1 MAKAAK
7 HVDDDEAPKKS
18 KKGHHVLSLV
28 LLAMIVGGL
37 GGYGVTNFGGGVT
50 KIGAVGDR
58 EISVN
63 DYARA
68 MRAEANQLSKQ
79 FGGQLT
85 MEQLRGLGLDQ
96 QVLQSL
102 VSGAALDNEA
112 DRVGLSV
119 GDDVLKSQL
128 TTNQAFQGV
137 TGSFDAQTYRDVLH
151 RNNLTETEYEKGL
164 RSDIARSLLQG
175 AVTGGV
181 VTPQPLTDSIF
192 AWAGEKRGFTLLR
205 LTEAGLPTPLPAP
218 TEAEIKAW
226 YDAHI
231 ADYTRPEAK
240 RITYAAL
247 LPKDI
252 AGKIEVSDDDLKKAY
267 EAKKDDYVVPEK
279 RLVERLAFGTEE
291 EAKAAKDRL
300 DKGEA
305 TFEGL
310 VADRKLQLTDVDLGD
325 VSKAELGAA
334 GDGVFALAEPGVVG
348 PLPSALGPA
357 LFRMNGILAAQEK
370 TFDQAKPELLAAAQD
385 EAARKQVSA
394 KAEAIDDALAGGAT
408 LQELAKEQGM
418 VLATTDYA
426 PAADDN
432 DPITQDPAFQKA
444 ADAVGE
450 GDFPEALATADG
462 GIVALQMDEML
473 PAAPRPL
480 DQVKDKVAAAVKADA
495 LAKALAAQAQ
505 TVLAAVKGGASL
517 ASQGVAE
524 RSAPIDRQGNVEG
537 APPALV
543 ETLFKLQ
550 PGEVQLVQDKGFA
563 ALVQLNDV
571 VAADPAGE
579 DGKALREAIQVNAA
593 KAISADILGL
603 YTQSLTTEA
612 GITLDQSA
620 IAAVNSQLGN

>member
-7 HVDDDEAPKKS
+7 HEDDETPKKS
-18 KKGHHVLSLV
+18 KKGNHVLSLV

-50 KIGAVGDR
+50 KIGSVGDK

-68 MRAEANQLSKQ
+68 MRVQADQLSKQ
-79 FGGQLT
+79 FGTQLT
-85 MEQLRGLGLDQ
+85 MDQVRAFGLDQ

-112 DRVGLSV
+112 DRIGLSV
-119 GDDVLKSQL
+119 GNEVLKSQL
-128 TTNQAFQGV
+128 STNQAFQGV
-137 TGSFDAQTYRDVLH
+137 SGAFDAQTYRDVLQ
-151 RNNLTETEYEKGL
+151 RNNLTESEYENGL
-164 RSDIARSLLQG
+164 RSDMARSLLQG

-181 VTPQPLTDSIF
+181 VTPQPLTDTVF
-192 AWAGEKRGFTLLR
+192 AWIGEKRGFTLLR
-205 LTEAGLPTPLPAP
+205 LTEAGLPSPLPAP
-218 TEAEIKAW
+218 TEAEVKAW
-226 YDAHI
+226 YDAHL

-240 RITYAAL
+240 RLTYAAL

-252 AGKIEVSDDDLKKAY
+252 AGKITVSDDDLKKAY
-267 EAKKDDYVVPEK
+267 EAKKDDYVIPEK
-279 RLVERLAFGTEE
+279 RLVERLAFATEE

-310 VADRKLQLTDVDLGD
+310 VADRKLQLTDVDMGD

-334 GDGVFALAEPGVVG
+334 GEGVFALTEPGVIG

-357 LFRMNGILAAQEK
+357 LFRMNGILAAQET
-370 TFDQAKPELLAAAQD
+370 TFDQAKAELLAAAQD
-385 EAARKQVSA
+385 QAARKEVAA
-394 KAEAIDDALAGGAT
+394 KSEAIDDALAGGAT
-408 LQELAKEQGM
+408 LQDLAKEQGM

-444 ADAVGE
+444 ADAIGE
-450 GDFPEALATADG
+450 GDFPEAIATADG
-462 GIVALQMDEML
+462 GIVALQMDEMV
-473 PAAPRPL
+473 PAAARPL
-480 DQVKDKVAAAVKADA
+480 DQVKDKVAAAVKANA
-495 LAKALAAQAQ
+495 LAKALAAQGEA
-505 TVLAAVKGGASL
+505 VLAAVKGGASL
-517 ASQGVAE
+517 ASQGIAE
-524 RSAPIDRQGNVEG
+524 RSAPIDRQASVEG
-537 APPALV
+537 APPVLV
-543 ETLFKLQ
+543 ETLFKLAA
-550 PGEVQLVQDKGFA
+550 GEVQLVQDNGFT
-563 ALVQLNDV
+563 ALIQLNDV
-571 VAADPAGE
+571 VAADPVGQ
-579 DGKALREAIQVNAA
+579 DGKALQEAIQINAA
-593 KAISADILGL
+593 KAISADILAL

>member
-18 KKGHHVLSLV
+18 KKGNHVLSLV

-68 MRAEANQLSKQ
+68 MRAEAAQLSRQ
-79 FGGQLT
+79 FGAELT
-85 MEQLRGLGLDQ
+85 MDQVRAFGLDQ
-96 QVLQSL
+96 RVLQSL
-102 VSGAALDNEA
+102 VTGAALENEA

-119 GDDVLKSQL
+119 GNDVLKSQL
-128 TTNQAFQGV
+128 STNQAFQGV
-137 TGSFDAQTYRDVLH
+137 AGNFDPQTYRDVLQ
-151 RNNLTETEYEKGL
+151 RNNLTESEYEKGL
-164 RSDIARSLLQG
+164 RSDLSRSLLQG

-181 VTPQPLTDSIF
+181 VTPQALGDAIF

-226 YDAHI
+226 YDAHL

-252 AGKIEVSDDDLKKAY
+252 AAKITVSDDDLKKAY
-267 EAKKDDYVVPEK
+267 EAKKDEYVVPEK
-279 RLVERLAFGTEE
+279 RLVERLAFATEE

-370 TFDQAKPELLAAAQD
+370 TFDQAKAELLAAAQE
-385 EAARKQVSA
+385 EAARKEVAA
-394 KAEAIDDALAGGAT
+394 KSEAIDDALAGGAT
-408 LQELAKEQGM
+408 LQDLAKEQGM
-418 VLATTDYA
+418 VLASTDYA

-450 GDFPEALATADG
+450 GDFPEAIQTADG
-462 GIVALQMDEML
+462 GIVALQMEEMV

-480 DQVKDKVAAAVKADA
+480 DQVKDKVAAAVKAEA
-495 LAKALAAQAQ
+495 LAKALAAQGDA
-505 TVLAAVKGGASL
+505 VLAAVKGGASL
-517 ASQGVAE
+517 ASQGIAE
-524 RSAPIDRQGNVEG
+524 RTAPVDRQATVEG

-543 ETLFKLQ
+543 ETLFKLA
-550 PGEVQLVQDKGFA
+550 PGEVRLVQDGGFA

-571 VAADPAGE
+571 VAADATSA
-579 DGKALREAIQVNAA
+579 DGKALKEAIGVNAA
-593 KAISADILGL
+593 KAISADILAL
-603 YTQSLTTEA
+603 YTQALTTEA

>member
-7 HVDDDEAPKKS
+7 HDDDEAPKKS
-18 KKGHHVLSLV
+18 KKGNHVLSLV

-50 KIGAVGDR
+50 KIGSVGDR
-58 EISVN
+58 EITVN
-63 DYARA
+63 EYART

-79 FGGQLT
+79 FGTQLT
-85 MEQLRGLGLDQ
+85 MEQVRAFGLDQ
-96 QVLQSL
+96 KVLQTL

-112 DRVGLSV
+112 DRIGLSV

-128 TTNQAFQGV
+128 STNQAFQGV
-137 TGSFDAQTYRDVLH
+137 SGAFDPQTYRDVLQ
-151 RNNLTETEYEKGL
+151 RNNLTESEYEKGL
-164 RSDIARSLLQG
+164 RSDMARSLLQG

-181 VTPQPLTDSIF
+181 VTPKPLTDAIF
-192 AWAGEKRGFTLLR
+192 AWAGEKRGYTLLR

-226 YDAHI
+226 YDAHLT
-231 ADYTRPEAK
+231 DYTRPEAK

-252 AGKIEVSDDDLKKAY
+252 AGKITISDDDLKKAY
-267 EAKKDDYVVPEK
+267 EAKKDEYVVPEK
-279 RLVERLAFGTEE
+279 RLVERLAFATEE

-310 VADRKLQLTDVDLGD
+310 VADRKLQLTDVDIGD
-325 VSKAELGAA
+325 VSKTELGAA
-334 GDGVFALAEPGVVG
+334 GDAVFGLAEPGVVG

-370 TFDQAKPELLAAAQD
+370 TFDQAKAELLTAAQ
-385 EAARKQVSA
+385 ETAARKEISA
-394 KAEAIDDALAGGAT
+394 KSEAIDDALAGGAT
-408 LQELAKEQGM
+408 LQDLAKEQGM
-418 VLATTDYA
+418 VLVTTDYA

-432 DPITQDPAFQKA
+432 DPLTQDAAVQAA
-444 ADAVGE
+444 ADKLAE
-450 GDFPEALATADG
+450 GDFAETVATADG
-462 GIVALQMDEML
+462 GIVALQMDEMV

-480 DQVKDKVAAAVKADA
+480 DKVKDKVAAAVRSDA
-495 LAKALAAQAQ
+495 LAKALATRGDA
-505 TVLAAVKGGASL
+505 VLAAVKGGASL
-517 ASQGVAE
+517 ASQGIAE
-524 RSAPIDRQGNVEG
+524 RSAPIDRQGTVEG

-543 ETLFKLQ
+543 ETLFKLA
-550 PGEVQLVQDKGFA
+550 PGEVQLVQDKDFV
-563 ALVQLNDV
+563 ALIQLNDV
-571 VAADPAGE
+571 VAADPAGQ
-579 DGKALREAIQVNAA
+579 DGKALQEAIQINAA
-593 KAISADILGL
+593 KAISADILAL

-620 IAAVNSQLGN
+620 INAVNSQLGN

>member
-7 HVDDDEAPKKS
+7 HDDDEAPKKS
-18 KKGHHVLSLV
+18 KKGNHVLSLV

-50 KIGAVGDR
+50 KIGSVGDR
-58 EISVN
+58 EITVN
-63 DYARA
+63 EYARS

-79 FGGQLT
+79 FGAQLT
-85 MEQLRGLGLDQ
+85 MEQVRAFGLDQ

-112 DRVGLSV
+112 DRIGLSV
-119 GDDVLKSQL
+119 GNDVLKSQL
-128 TTNQAFQGV
+128 STNQAFQGV
-137 TGSFDAQTYRDVLH
+137 TGSFDAQTYRDVLQ
-151 RNNLTETEYEKGL
+151 RNNLTESEYEKGL
-164 RSDIARSLLQG
+164 RSDMARSLLQG

-181 VTPQPLTDSIF
+181 VTPKPLTDAIF

-205 LTEAGLPTPLPAP
+205 LTEAGLPAPLPAP
-218 TEAEIKAW
+218 TDADIKAW
-226 YDAHI
+226 YDAHLT
-231 ADYTRPEAK
+231 DYTRPEAK

-252 AGKIEVSDDDLKKAY
+252 AGKITISDDDLKKAY
-267 EAKKDDYVVPEK
+267 EAKKDEYVVPEK
-279 RLVERLAFGTEE
+279 RLVERLAFATEE

-310 VADRKLQLTDVDLGD
+310 VADRKLQLTDVDIGD

-334 GDGVFALAEPGVVG
+334 GDAVFGLAEPGVVG

-370 TFDQAKPELLAAAQD
+370 TFDQAKAELLTAAQD
-385 EAARKQVSA
+385 TAARKEISA
-394 KAEAIDDALAGGAT
+394 KSEAIDDALAGGAT
-408 LQELAKEQGM
+408 LQDLAKEQGM
-418 VLATTDYA
+418 VLVTTDYA

-432 DPITQDPAFQKA
+432 DPLTQDAAVQAA
-444 ADAVGE
+444 ADKLAE
-450 GDFPEALATADG
+450 GDFAETVATADG
-462 GIVALQMDEML
+462 GIVALQMDEMV

-480 DQVKDKVAAAVKADA
+480 DKVKDKVAAAVRADA
-495 LAKALAAQAQ
+495 LAKALAARGDA
-505 TVLAAVKGGASL
+505 VLAAVKGGASL
-517 ASQGVAE
+517 ASQGIAE
-524 RSAPIDRQGNVEG
+524 RSAPIDRQGTVEG

-543 ETLFKLQ
+543 ETLFKLA
-550 PGEVQLVQDKGFA
+550 PGEVQLVQDKDFA
-563 ALVQLNDV
+563 ALIQLNDV
-571 VAADPAGE
+571 VPADPAGQ
-579 DGKALREAIQVNAA
+579 DGKALQEAIEINAA
-593 KAISADILGL
+593 KAISADILAL

-612 GITLDQSA
+612 GMTLDQSA
-620 IAAVNSQLGN
+620 INAVNSQLGN